1 MLLAQGMSQFSLIAV
16 FLVGLLGA
24 VHCFGMCG
32 GIVGALTHQ
41 LPKDRVRW
49 PFHLAYSVGR
59 IASYTAAG
67 ALVGSVGQAGM
78 LLRDVAPIQHLLF
91 GFSSLILILLGLHL
105 AGIWGLVRHIES
117 IGAGLWKYIQPYT
130 TRFLPVNSLPRALSL
145 GVLWGWLPCGLVY
158 SILIVALASGS
169 AGRGALV
176 MLAFG
181 LGTLPSL
188 FALGFF
194 WERCRHWVQ
203 SARVRQV
210 AGLAV
215 VAFGVYGL
223 FHVGSILALNGW
235 YGSCHVPLG

>member
-1 MLLAQGMSQFSLIAV
+1 MSQFSLIAV

-49 PFHLAYSVGR
+49 PFHLAYSAGR
-59 IASYTAAG
+59 IGSYAMAG
-67 ALVGSVGQAGM
+67 ALVGTVGQAGM

-91 GFSSLILILLGLHL
+91 GLSSLMLILLGLHL
-105 AGIWGLVRHIES
+105 AGFWAVVRHVERL
-117 IGAGLWKYIQPYT
+117 GAALWKRIQPYT
-130 TRFLPVNSLPRALSL
+130 TRFLPVTSIPRALSL
-145 GVLWGWLPCGLVY
+145 GILWGWLPCGLVY
-158 SILIVALASGS
+158 SMLIVALASAS
-169 AGRGALV
+169 AERGALL

-203 SARVRQV
+203 SARVRQA
-210 AGLAV
+210 AGLTV
-215 VAFGVYGL
+215 VAFGAYGL
-223 FHVGSILALNGW
+223 FHTGSILAENGW
-235 YGSCHVPLG
+235 YGSCHVPIN

>member
-1 MLLAQGMSQFSLIAV
+1 MSQFSLIAV

-59 IASYTAAG
+59 IASYSAAG

-91 GFSSLILILLGLHL
+91 GFSSIILILLGLHL
-105 AGIWGLVRHIES
+105 AGIWGVVRHVER
-117 IGAGLWKYIQPYT
+117 IGAGLWKLIQPYT

-169 AGRGALV
+169 AGSGALV

-203 SARVRQV
+203 SPRVRQV
-210 AGLAV
+210 AGLTV
-215 VAFGVYGL
+215 VAFGIYGL
-223 FHVGSILALNGW
+223 FHVGNILAVNGW
-235 YGSCHVPLG
+235 YGSCHVPLA

>member
-1 MLLAQGMSQFSLIAV
+1 MMSQFSLIAV

-41 LPKDRVRW
+41 LPKNRVRW
-49 PFHLAYSVGR
+49 PFHLAYSIGR
-59 IASYTAAG
+59 VSSYAMAG
-67 ALVGSVGQAGM
+67 ALVGTVGQAGM

-91 GFSSLILILLGLHL
+91 GLSSLMLILLGLYL
-105 AGIWGLVRHIES
+105 AGWWGLIRHVERL
-117 IGAGLWKYIQPYT
+117 GAGLWQRIQPYT
-130 TRFLPVNSLPRALSL
+130 ARLLPVTNLPRALTL

-158 SILIVALASGS
+158 SMLIVALASGS

-176 MLAFG
+176 MLVFG
-181 LGTLPSL
+181 AGTLPSL

-203 SARVRQV
+203 SPRVRQI
-210 AGLAV
+210 AGLIV
-215 VAFGVYGL
+215 VCFGIYGL
-223 FHVGSILALNGW
+223 FHTGSILVTNGW
-235 YGSCHVPLG
+235 YGSCHVPLS